1 MKDQWDKYLE
11 WSYEEFF
18 SGIPVGSNVIE
29 IGPGYGFHS
38 ELIQRQKPAFHRVIE
53 PGAYEI
59 ERLKEIGCDVIS
71 EHYQDFYSER
81 RPCDVVVCCG
91 VLYHILTPLDLIE
104 KITNLSRPD
113 KIIISNIEVNDD
125 GMAEYKYVHD
135 VLGRQNR
142 MLYDNPIE
150 YWQKLKAGTLSNIM
164 RSQGYKI
171 TKQLNTKEIWPKN
184 VYYWQEYERTGSI

>member
-38 ELIQRQKPAFHRVIE
+38 ELIQRQKPKYHRVIE
-53 PGAYEI
+53 PGVYEI
-59 ERLKEIGCDVIS
+59 ERLKDIGCDVITK
-71 EHYQDFYSER
+71 HYQDFYSER
-81 RPCDVVVCCG
+81 RPADVVVCCG

-113 KIIISNIEVNDD
+113 RIIISNIDVNDD
-125 GMAEYKYVHD
+125 GMAKYTYEHD
-135 VLGRQNR
+135 VLGRPDR
-142 MLYDNPIE
+142 MLYEKPIK
-150 YWQKLKAGTLSNIM
+150 YWQKLKSGTLSNIM
-164 RSQGYKI
+164 KSQGYNI
-171 TKQLNTKEIWPKN
+171 TKQKTNLF
-184 VYYWQEYERTGSI
+184 